1 MRQGK
6 WMGGLA
12 LLLLITG
19 ATAGCSRPASYPNR
33 EIEFVIPFAPGG
45 PADTASRII
54 QPRMGQLLEVPV
66 VLMNKPGGG
75 GALGADYAVKS
86 PADGYHVFATTNNT
100 LTILPATQP
109 DLTYKPESFA
119 PIGSYATDLSV
130 IATKPGKPWKS
141 FDQFVEYARKN
152 PGKLTYGSAGTGTV
166 SYFAMELLKQALGL
180 DIVHVPF
187 DGTAPARTAL
197 LGGHV
202 DVSAGAFGSYG
213 PLIRSGDLIPLVTSA
228 PQRLADYPDVPTM
241 AEKGSPQAS
250 LNIWA
255 ALFVPSATPKEVVD
269 KLAGALEQTMKDP
282 SVLKAFTDAGMVAD
296 YRNPEATR
304 ELLTSEA
311 QAIRGAV
318 AKIGNEK

>member
-6 WMGGLA
+6 RIRGLA
-12 LLLLITG
+12 LLLLITS
-19 ATAGCSRPASYPNR
+19 ATAGCSRPASYPSR
-33 EIEFVIPFAPGG
+33 EIEFIIPFAPGG
-45 PADTASRII
+45 PADTATRII
-54 QPRMGQLLEVPV
+54 QPRMGQILGVPI

-75 GALGADYAVKS
+75 GALGGDYAAKS

-100 LTILPATQP
+100 LTILPAIQP

-119 PIGSYATDLSV
+119 PIGIYATDLSV
-130 IATKPGKPWKS
+130 LATKPGRPWKD

-152 PGKLTYGSAGTGTV
+152 PGKLNYGSAGTGTV
-166 SYFAMELLKQALGL
+166 SYFGMELLKQALGL

-202 DVSAGAFGSYG
+202 DVSAGGFGSYG

-228 PQRLADYPDVPTM
+228 PQRVANYPDVPTM
-241 AEKGSPQAS
+241 AEKGTPQAS
-250 LNIWA
+250 LNISA
-255 ALFVPSATPKEVVD
+255 IMFVPSATPKEVVD
-269 KLAGALEQTMKDP
+269 KLAGALGETMKDP
-282 SVLKAFTDAGMVAD
+282 AVLKAIAESGMIAD

-304 ELLTSEA
+304 ELLASEA
-311 QAIRGAV
+311 QAIKV
-318 AKIGNEK
+318 AAAKLGNQK